1 MSGVAGNLREI
12 RRRIDAACGRAGRD
26 PRSVELVAVSKTFDA
41 DAVRD
46 AVAAGQTVFGESRL
60 QEAEPKIADVGGD
73 LEWHFIGSIQRNKVR
88 RILGCCRVLHSV
100 DSLRLARYV
109 SNVAENLGVKPGV
122 FLQVNQAGEESK
134 GGLTPEEIRTNL
146 PEIATLESIELLG
159 LMVIPPAADDPEV
172 ARHWFQELRELR
184 DELAV
189 ATGIA
194 LPCLSMGMSD
204 DFEIAVEEGA
214 THVRVGSAI
223 FGARS
228 YRVDGELG

>member
-1 MSGVAGNLREI
+1 MSDRRNL
-12 RRRIDAACGRAGRD
+12 
-26 PRSVELVAVSKTFDA
+26 F
-41 DAVRD
+41 
-46 AVAAGQTVFGESRL
+46 
-60 QEAEPKIADVGGD
+60 
-73 LEWHFIGSIQRNKVR
+73 NKVWD
-88 RILGCCRVLHSV
+88 LHSV
-100 DSLRLARYV
+100 RTLRLARYV
-109 SNVAENLGVKPGV
+109 SGVAVDLGVRPGV

-134 GGLTPEEIRTNL
+134 GGLTPDEIRSAL
-146 PEIATLESIELLG
+146 AEIATLESIDLRG
-159 LMVIPPAADDPEV
+159 LMVIPPADDDPEV
-172 ARHWFQELRELR
+172 ARHWFRELRVLR